1 MSKEKKYYVSR
12 YVTQT
17 DRTHYGPFTFAEAM
31 HCMEEWRHTGD
42 ALALTDSDYHIIPE
56 FDYYSEDEEMEVVQI
71 TAADIEN
78 GRIKD
83 ESKVADCKGHIEIEA
98 GLGIVFA
105 SQFRAAGHI
114 WADSGSGIE
123 AGYSIRAG
131 EGIKAGEDIHA
142 GYIIKAGYGIEAGC
156 GIKAGYGIRAG
167 ESIHAGEGIEAGC
180 GIKAGYSIRA
190 GESIHA
196 GEDIEAGE
204 DIHAAFRIFAGLA
217 TSLKSPT
224 KEQCRIRCKRLAK
237 GEVCY
242 GELVET
248 SKLKE
253 VAQ

>member
-1 MSKEKKYYVSR
+1 
-12 YVTQT
+12 
-17 DRTHYGPFTFAEAM
+17 
-31 HCMEEWRHTGD
+31 
-42 ALALTDSDYHIIPE
+42 
-56 FDYYSEDEEMEVVQI
+56 MEVVQI

-123 AGYSIRAG
+123 AGCGINAG
-131 EGIKAGEDIHA
+131 EGIEAGE
-142 GYIIKAGYGIEAGC
+142 
-156 GIKAGYGIRAG
+156 GIKAGYGIRADYSIEAG
-167 ESIHAGEGIEAGC
+167 KDIHAGEGIEAG
-180 GIKAGYSIRA
+180 YSIRA
-190 GESIHA
+190 GEGIHAGEGIKA

-248 SKLKE
+248 SKLEE

>member
-1 MSKEKKYYVSR
+1 
-12 YVTQT
+12 
-17 DRTHYGPFTFAEAM
+17 
-31 HCMEEWRHTGD
+31 
-42 ALALTDSDYHIIPE
+42 
-56 FDYYSEDEEMEVVQI
+56 MEVVQI

-105 SQFRAAGHI
+105 SQFRASGHI
-114 WADSGSGIE
+114 WAGSGSGIK
-123 AGYSIRAG
+123 ASYSIRAG
-131 EGIKAGEDIHA
+131 EGIKAGYGIEAGSSIEAGYGIEA
-142 GYIIKAGYGIEAGC
+142 GYIIKAGEGIKSGY
-156 GIKAGYGIRAG
+156 GIKAGYSIEAGYGIN
-167 ESIHAGEGIEAGC
+167 AGEGIEAG
-180 GIKAGYSIRA
+180 GVLS
-190 GESIHA
+190 
-196 GEDIEAGE
+196 
-204 DIHAAFRIFAGLA
+204 AAFRIFAGLA

-248 SKLKE
+248 SKLEE

>member
-123 AGYSIRAG
+123 AG
-131 EGIKAGEDIHA
+131 
-142 GYIIKAGYGIEAGC
+142 C
-156 GIKAGYGIRAG
+156 GIN
-167 ESIHAGEGIEAGC
+167 AGEGIEAG
-180 GIKAGYSIRA
+180 GVLS
-190 GESIHA
+190 
-196 GEDIEAGE
+196 
-204 DIHAAFRIFAGLA
+204 AAFRIFAGLA

-237 GEVCY
+237 GEICY